1 MHIKTMMI
9 EDEYDLTDERL
20 SDKYVCTEHFEDCYI
35 NKWIEDNGNRGT
47 CTYCSRTVVPVVNMH
62 AFIDFVRS
70 KLSGRF
76 CPIDDAGL
84 FLASSFYDDED
95 EEIPGFHRVGP
106 FIAPT
111 YPEQYEDTVD
121 MLCAYGLETSDS
133 NLNSDIISCFNDNQW
148 IKNDFFKEDLNEE
161 FSRKWNSF
169 VEIVKHQRRYTFFC
183 SPQFVPQEEWRGDIL
198 TEIKELCESILLR
211 LIPVGFIIY
220 RGRPN
225 EDLASCFSDFSDLTS
240 PPSKYAKSNRMSAE
254 GISLFYGA
262 FDEDTVLREI
272 KNYCN
277 PMSIDVGEFSV
288 TKALSVVDLSNIPS
302 KLSFWMPK
310 YYEEYKFLHKFHDN
324 ITHPSSIED
333 EQIYIPT
340 QVFTEYLRYL
350 SRGPIDGIVYQSSLT
365 GKKMLYSF
373 TTIILLLRLL
383 VFKNLKKNIINR

>member
-1 MHIKTMMI
+1 MMI

-35 NKWIEDNGNRGT
+35 KKWIEDNGNRGT

-111 YPEQYEDTVD
+111 YSEQYKDPED

-133 NLNSDIISCFNDNQW
+133 NLNSDIISCFIDSQW
-148 IKNDFFKEDLNEE
+148 IKNDFFKEDLDEE

-183 SPQFVPQEEWRGDIL
+183 SPQFVPQEESRGDIL

-211 LIPVGFIIY
+211 SISKGSVIY

-225 EDLASCFSDFSDLTS
+225 EDVESCFSAFRDLTS
-240 PPSKYAKSNRMSAE
+240 PPPKYAKSNRMSAE

-262 FDEDTVLREI
+262 FDKDTVLREI
-272 KNYCN
+272 ENYCN
-277 PMSIDVGEFSV
+277 SQSVDIGEFIV
-288 TKALSVVDLSNIPS
+288 TKELKVVDLLAIPS
-302 KLSFWMPK
+302 RLSFWMPK
-310 YYEEYKFLHKFHDN
+310 YYEEFKFLRRFHNN
-324 ITHPSSIED
+324 ITLPASKED
-333 EQIYIPT
+333 ERSYISTQI
-340 QVFTEYLRYL
+340 FTEYLRFL
-350 SRGPIDGIVYQSSLT
+350 SREAVDGIIYRSSLT
-365 GKKMLYSF
+365 KKRNIVLFYDNDTSSEV
-373 TTIILLLRLL
+373 L
-383 VFKNLKKNIINR
+383 NLQQSQKHRINT

>member
-35 NKWIEDNGNRGT
+35 KKWIEDNGNRGT

-111 YPEQYEDTVD
+111 YSEQYKDPED

-133 NLNSDIISCFNDNQW
+133 NLNSDIISCFIDSQW
-148 IKNDFFKEDLNEE
+148 IKNDFFKEDLDEE

-183 SPQFVPQEEWRGDIL
+183 SPQFVPQEESRGDIL

-211 LIPVGFIIY
+211 SISKGSVIY

-225 EDLASCFSDFSDLTS
+225 EDVESCFSAFRDLTS
-240 PPSKYAKSNRMSAE
+240 PPPKYAKSNRMSAE

-262 FDEDTVLREI
+262 FDKDTVLREI
-272 KNYCN
+272 ENYCN
-277 PMSIDVGEFSV
+277 SQSVDIGEFIV
-288 TKALSVVDLSNIPS
+288 TKELKVVDLLAIPS
-302 KLSFWMPK
+302 RLSFWMPK
-310 YYEEYKFLHKFHDN
+310 YYEEFKFLRRFHNN
-324 ITHPSSIED
+324 ITLPASKED
-333 EQIYIPT
+333 ERSYISTQI
-340 QVFTEYLRYL
+340 FTEYLRFL
-350 SRGPIDGIVYQSSLT
+350 SREAVDGIIYRSSLT
-365 GKKMLYSF
+365 KKRNIVLFYDNDTSSEV
-373 TTIILLLRLL
+373 L
-383 VFKNLKKNIINR
+383 NLQQSQKHRINT

>member
-1 MHIKTMMI
+1 MMI

-20 SDKYVCTEHFEDCYI
+20 GDKYVCTEHFEDCYI

-47 CTYCSRTVVPVVNMH
+47 CTYCYRTVVPVVNMH

-70 KLSGRF
+70 KLSDRF
-76 CPIDDAGL
+76 CPIDNAGL
-84 FLASSFYDDED
+84 FLASSFYDHKD

-111 YPEQYEDTVD
+111 YPEQYEDTED

-133 NLNSDIISCFNDNQW
+133 NLNSDISSCFIDNQW
-148 IKNDFFKEDLNEE
+148 IKNDFFKEDLDEE

-169 VEIVKHQRRYTFFC
+169 VKIVKHQRRYTFFC

-211 LIPVGFIIY
+211 SIPVGFIIY

-225 EDLASCFSDFSDLTS
+225 EDLAFCFSDFSDLTS

-277 PMSIDVGEFSV
+277 PMSIDVGKFSV
-288 TKALSVVDLSNIPS
+288 TKELSVVDLSNIPS
-302 KLSFWMPK
+302 KLSFWMPT
-310 YYEEYKFLHKFHDN
+310 YYEEYKFLHEFHNN
-324 ITHPSSIED
+324 ITLPASKED
-333 EQIYIPT
+333 EQSYIPT
-340 QVFTEYLRYL
+340 QIFTEYLRYL
-350 SRGPIDGIVYQSSLT
+350 SRGPIDGIVYRSSLT
-365 GKKMLYSF
+365 GKQNVVLFYDNHTSSKVVS
-373 TTIILLLRLL
+373 
-383 VFKNLKKNIINR
+383 LKKISKTQNQYLK